1 MWSNF
6 HMHSRYCDGKGE
18 MQEYI
23 TKAKYEG
30 ALSIGFSS
38 HAPLPFPCKW
48 CMKTEALDTYL
59 HEIDSLRSD
68 NPGIE
73 IYKGLE
79 VDYIPGVI
87 SPAMFSDKLDY
98 TIGSIHFVEKFSDGT
113 SWEIDG
119 LHTVFINGLKSI
131 FRGDIRD
138 AVHRYFELTREMIA
152 EACPTIIGHMDK
164 IKIQNPE
171 DRFFSENDSWY
182 QQEIE
187 KTIDL
192 IAEAGAIVE
201 VNTRG
206 IYQKKSPTTYPSPW
220 ILQHLFEKNIPI
232 TISSDAH
239 HHNDIFNEFRET
251 ATGLLDIGFR
261 SLMVL
266 HDDGWKPHLFNTHG
280 IIR

>member
-23 TKAKYEG
+23 SEAKRKR

-38 HAPLPFPCKW
+38 HAPIPFPCKW
-48 CMKTEALDTYL
+48 CMKAEALDTYL
-59 HEIDSLRSD
+59 HEIDSLRSH

-87 SPAMFSDKLDY
+87 SPALFRDQLDY
-98 TIGSIHFVEKFSDGT
+98 TIGSIHFVEKFPDGT
-113 SWEIDG
+113 PWEIDG
-119 LHTVFINGLKSI
+119 LHTVFIDGLKNI
-131 FRGDIRD
+131 FKGEICD
-138 AVHRYFELTREMIA
+138 AIHRYFELTREMIDQG
-152 EACPTIIGHMDK
+152 CPTIIGHLDK

-171 DRFFSENDSWY
+171 DKFFSENDSWY
-182 QQEIE
+182 QLEIE
-187 KTIDL
+187 KTIDM
-192 IAEAGAIVE
+192 IAGTGAIVE

-206 IYQKKSPTTYPSPW
+206 IYRKKSSTTYPSPW
-220 ILQHLFEKNIPI
+220 ILQHLYDKKVPI
-232 TISSDAH
+232 TLSSDAH
-239 HHNDIFNEFRET
+239 HPNDIFNEFRET
-251 ATGLLDIGFR
+251 ATALLDIGFR

-266 HDDGWKPHLFNTHG
+266 HDESWRPHLFNTHG